1 MDYVTSNTVFNKKEN
16 DLSESVFFCLL
27 LITYLSEAARCGD
40 LTERPVGV
48 AISDLLL
55 QTQQCE
61 RKALNIYGRTLIWRC
76 HDLKYKSSVPNTSA
90 RAVTTTKILVS
101 VIFKKTLR

>member
-61 RKALNIYGRTLIWRC
+61 RKALTLIWRC
-76 HDLKYKSSVPNTSA
+76 HDLKYKSSVQNTSA
-90 RAVTTTKILVS
+90 RAVTT
-101 VIFKKTLR
+101 KKYW